1 MSTMPSIPGLYY
13 TISVD
18 EIMIKSIGLF
28 PKAVMSKEEIAKRV
42 RRMHVFKRSIY
53 AYITIDED
61 VMYRIGFVN
70 GKYKVSEN
78 DYSGIVSNLAFSSDP
93 EVAANEKYFIDLL
106 F

>member
-1 MSTMPSIPGLYY
+1 MSNILSIPGLYY

-42 RRMHVFKRSIY
+42 RMMRTFKRSIY
-53 AYITIDED
+53 VYISIDD
-61 VMYRIGFVN
+61 DMMYRIGFVN
-70 GKYKVSEN
+70 GKYNVSEN
-78 DYSGIVSNLAFSSDP
+78 DYSGILSNLAFNSDP